1 MQKIAGYFQM
11 AHASEMKRFCR
22 PSDLADFPRDPLP
35 GRALRQQCPERG
47 RYICLKFNQSSCA
60 DVPSHEKNLPNQRSE
75 INGS

>member
-1 MQKIAGYFQM
+1 MQIVTGYFQM
-11 AHASEMKRFCR
+11 AHAAEMKRFCR
-22 PSDLADFPRDPLP
+22 PSDLADFPREL
-35 GRALRQQCPERG
+35 